1 MKSANDIFPVKK
13 KKKENKGDRK
23 YTKSNKNIGRNKNK
37 KSI

>member
-1 MKSANDIFPVKK
+1 MKSASDIFPVK